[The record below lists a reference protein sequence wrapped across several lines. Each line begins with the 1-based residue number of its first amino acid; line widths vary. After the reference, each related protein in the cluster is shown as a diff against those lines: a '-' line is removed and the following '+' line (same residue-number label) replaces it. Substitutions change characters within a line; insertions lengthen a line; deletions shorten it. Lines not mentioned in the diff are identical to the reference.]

1 MPEDPVSGESEAETL
16 AYAVLD
22 DFVEWAAAQ
31 TAGADRPLS
40 SETLGDLVSLY
51 KETAS
56 DASLLRF
63 KDNFESSLRKLGK
76 IIINETRQHPFDR
89 ILVQRFSSLFFGRG
103 IEGPYGRVLS
113 RRVLPGFFIAFE
125 ELTGRDLFERSQSAC
140 RKIVQSKIDEALLD
154 FTWKRVYEDDGANR
168 LVDDMLAAVAAQFLD
183 FDARLEWLH
192 GAISS
197 HLPPDGDPAYAH
209 EDEKDPVFD
218 EKDIREILKGLFK
231 PIKDSLQTDAGK
243 NKTKE
248 RYGDDVLKVLVSL
261 MDHLYPSS

>member
-1 MPEDPVSGESEAETL
+1 MPEDPVSGESETETL
-16 AYAVLD
+16 AYAVLN

-31 TAGADRPLS
+31 TTGTDRPLTP
-40 SETLGDLVSLY
+40 ETLGDLVSIY

-89 ILVQRFSSLFFGRG
+89 ILVQRFSPLFFGRG

-125 ELTGRDLFERSQSAC
+125 ELAGRDLFERSQGAC

-154 FTWKRVYEDDGANR
+154 FTWKLVYEDGAANR
-168 LVDDMLAAVAAQFLD
+168 LVDDMLAAAAAQFSD
-183 FDARLEWLH
+183 FDQRLKWLH
-192 GAISS
+192 ETISS
-197 HLPPDGDPAYAH
+197 HLPPDDDPAYAH
-209 EDEKDPVFD
+209 EDVDAQVFD

-231 PIKDSLQTDAGK
+231 PIKDALQTDAGEIEI
-243 NKTKE
+243 KE
-248 RYGDDVLKVLVSL
+248 RYEEGVFKVFVSL